1 VKAATRAQ
9 RRAAV
14 SDSRRAARHGA
25 WGEWQEVPVGPDE
38 RHTYNIHGLDRAWRN
53 AVYSVQC
60 YPKASE
66 WGEVLNLMVRRHD
79 NQPIRSW
86 RDMQRIKS
94 ELVGAERVAV
104 EVYPAESALVD
115 DANMYHLWVLP
126 EGMALPFGLRK
137 REVVT

>member
-1 VKAATRAQ
+1 MKAATRAQ

-25 WGEWQEVPVGPDE
+25 WGEWEAIDVE
-38 RHTYNIHGLDRAWRN
+38 RVKHSYGLAGMSNAWRN

-66 WGEVLNLMVRRHD
+66 WGELLNLMVRRHD
-79 NQPIRSW
+79 DQPIRSW

-94 ELVGAERVAV
+94 ELMGAERVAI

-126 EGMALPFGLRK
+126 EGMVLPFGLRK
-137 REVVT
+137 RDAL